1 LIGDAAPGA
10 DPLAA
15 APRTANGSAP
25 SAAVRDAASRRVNGA
40 ASPAARPP
48 TMRDVAAL
56 AGVSIAT
63 VSRVVNGVEG
73 VRAERVACVRH
84 AVKQLGYRRDQNG
97 STRPGAV
104 AATPDHAGPAG
115 RFP

>member
-1 LIGDAAPGA
+1 
-10 DPLAA
+10 
-15 APRTANGSAP
+15 
-25 SAAVRDAASRRVNGA
+25 
-40 ASPAARPP
+40 
-48 TMRDVAAL
+48 MRDVAAL

-63 VSRVVNGVEG
+63 VSRVVNGIGG

-97 STRPGAV
+97 GTRLGA
-104 AATPDHAGPAG
+104 AAAAPDHPGSAG